1 MANRGLNMTTQV
13 EIQRLKGLGFSKR
26 KISKILGI
34 HRNTINK
41 YFDVTILDTKTTT
54 IPEWFQKLNQAYIK
68 SEIENGVPK
77 TVLYDELKCEFNLP
91 SYQAFSSY
99 LKKHLESKK
108 DPSVTIRIDRMPGDS
123 IEVDYSGNS
132 IPILCPS
139 TGEIQKTELF
149 VGVLS
154 YSSYIYAEF
163 TYSQRLEDFLRSHV
177 NMFRY
182 FGGVSRYIV
191 CDNLKSGVT
200 KSDKFDPD
208 LNKSYHD
215 LCSHY
220 GIAIDPARVGRPQDK
235 PVVEATVGIIQND
248 FFPRVRNKT
257 YTSIYSLNQ
266 DLWDFL
272 KFNSK
277 QLMKDRGF
285 TRGDLFL
292 KEMEF
297 LNPLPQY
304 EYELFYFKKAKVH
317 PDCHIQHKKN
327 FYSVPFRYVGKEVT
341 VKYNNKMVLILFESE
356 MVATHKAQ
364 DGYGK
369 RLTISA
375 HYPEKKLVEM
385 QYFVQALYKQS
396 ELIGENTYILIK
408 RLFTEPK
415 YPLKNLRKAQSI
427 IAFEKRYGREALED
441 ATRKALDFDKLNYH
455 YIKSCVQNFRL
466 NQKKKTITMA
476 PQRQESFICLQ
487 GGKNE

>member
-1 MANRGLNMTTQV
+1 MANKGLNMTTQL

-26 KISKILGI
+26 KISYLLGI
-34 HRNTINK
+34 HRNTVNK
-41 YFDVTILDTKTTT
+41 YFDEVAASEKRFLQ
-54 IPEWFQKLNQAYIK
+54 PEWFQKLNQVYVK
-68 SEIENGVPK
+68 SELENGVPK
-77 TVLYDELKCEFNLP
+77 TVLYDELVKENSLP

-99 LKKHLESKK
+99 LKKHIEGKK
-108 DPSVTIRIDRMPGDS
+108 GPKITVRIDRNPGDS
-123 IEVDYSGNS
+123 MEVDYSGNS
-132 IPILCPS
+132 ISILCPS

-177 NMFRY
+177 NMFKH

-200 KSDKFDPD
+200 KSDKFDPE

-215 LCSHY
+215 LCSYY
-220 GIAIDPARVGRPQDK
+220 GVAIDPARAGRPQDK
-235 PVVEATVGIIQND
+235 PVVEAAVGLIQND
-248 FFPRVRNKT
+248 FFPRIRKKT

-272 KFNSK
+272 KVRSK
-277 QLMKDRGF
+277 QVMKDRGF
-285 TRGDLFL
+285 TRDELYL

-297 LNPLPQY
+297 LSPLPQY
-304 EYELFYFKKAKVH
+304 DYEIYYFKKAKVH
-317 PDCHIQHKKN
+317 PDCHLQHEKN
-327 FYSVPFRYVGKEVT
+327 FYSVPYKYVGKEVT
-341 VKYNNKMVLILFESE
+341 VKFNKKLVFILWDSE
-356 MVATHKAQ
+356 VIATHKAQ
-364 DGYGK
+364 EGTGK
-369 RLTISA
+369 IMTITA

-385 QYFVQALYKQS
+385 QYIVQALYKQS
-396 ELIGENTYILIK
+396 RLIGENTYCLVK

-427 IAFEKRYGREALED
+427 LSFEKRYGKVVLES
-441 ATRKALDFDKLNYH
+441 ACEKALLFDKLSYR
-455 YIKSCVQNFRL
+455 YIKSCVENYRL
-466 NQKKKTITMA
+466 NSTQSITKA